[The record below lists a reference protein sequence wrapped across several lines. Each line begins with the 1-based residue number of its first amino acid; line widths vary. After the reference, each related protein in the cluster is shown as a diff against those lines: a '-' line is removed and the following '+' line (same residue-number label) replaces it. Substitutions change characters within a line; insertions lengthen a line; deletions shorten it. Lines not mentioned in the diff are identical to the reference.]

1 MGRIANNVDDLY
13 LTMCKDLLHAPRI
26 GGDAAADR
34 INTGGTRELNNV
46 KLVLNDITKNIV
58 SIRGIS
64 ASYLFAE
71 MLWYFTGR
79 KDLKFISKFST
90 AWNGLSDDGET
101 CNSAYG
107 YLMKYAFDFDQ
118 IEKVID
124 LLEKDPLSRRAKI
137 NINAPNKSV
146 IETKDEP
153 CTMFLQFLIRDG
165 QLHCTTVMR
174 SNDIWFGFPYDVAFF
189 TELQKYIADRLNV
202 KYGTYTH
209 FVVSMH
215 MYERDYDKIYRVVDC
230 PVSKP
235 IDFDREIFHNRC
247 CYIADKIAASDENP
261 KKLLMELL
269 KQNDIYK
276 ED

>member
-1 MGRIANNVDDLY
+1 MGRIANNVDYLY
-13 LTMCKDLLHAPRI
+13 LCMCKDLLHAPKI

-46 KLVLNDITKNIV
+46 KLVLTDITNNIV

-64 ASYLFAE
+64 PSYLFAE
-71 MLWYFTGR
+71 LLWYFNGR
-79 KDLKFISKFST
+79 RDLEFISKFSS
-90 AWNGLSDDGET
+90 AWTGLSDDGET

-118 IEKVID
+118 IEKVIE
-124 LLEKDPLSRRAKI
+124 LLKKDPTSRRAKI
-137 NINAPNKSV
+137 NINTPNEYV

-153 CTMFLQFLIRDG
+153 CTMFLQFLIRNG
-165 QLHCTTVMR
+165 KLHCTTVMR
-174 SNDIWFGFPYDVAFF
+174 SNDIWFGFPYDMAFF
-189 TELQKYIADRLNV
+189 TELQKYIADKLNV
-202 KYGTYTH
+202 NYGTYTH

-215 MYERDYDKIYRVVDC
+215 MYERDYDKIHKIVKQPIV
-230 PVSKP
+230 KT
-235 IDFDREIFHNRC
+235 IDFDRKLFHNRC
-247 CYIADKIAASDENP
+247 SYIADKIAASDENP

-276 ED
+276 E